1 MFFQEGDPAQV
12 APILTAG
19 GAAVTV
25 FDLSGEE
32 LAGLDVLFVQNPSN
46 FDFGLEYLSQLGAI
60 EEAVASGL
68 VLVIHDR
75 FVTTA
80 ESILPGGDGFEIVR
94 EEFGD
99 FANIDILDNTTLVT
113 NGPGGV
119 LNDGSLDGGNLSSHG
134 FAVAG
139 SLPGD
144 AVQILSRSNRSEIV
158 TMCYGYG
165 AGAVVYSTI
174 PLDFYLEGDGPQPV
188 SDNLRLI
195 YAPNVVAYGL
205 AGACAN

>member
-1 MFFQEGDPAQV
+1 MLNQTWKSCWSTCRSTDRTCFEEGNSSQV

-19 GAAVTV
+19 GAAVNV
-25 FDLSGEE
+25 FYLSAEE

-46 FDFGLEYLSQLGAI
+46 GDFGFEYLSQLGAI

-75 FVTTA
+75 FVTSA
-80 ESILPGGDGFEIVR
+80 ESILPGGDDFEILR
-94 EEFGD
+94 DEFGD
-99 FANIDILDNTTLVT
+99 VANIDILD
-113 NGPGGV
+113 
-119 LNDGSLDGGNLSSHG
+119 
-134 FAVAG
+134 
-139 SLPGD
+139 
-144 AVQILSRSNRSEIV
+144 SRGNRSEIV
-158 TMCYGYG
+158 TMCYGFG

-174 PLDFYLEGDGPQPV
+174 PLDFYLNGDGPQPV